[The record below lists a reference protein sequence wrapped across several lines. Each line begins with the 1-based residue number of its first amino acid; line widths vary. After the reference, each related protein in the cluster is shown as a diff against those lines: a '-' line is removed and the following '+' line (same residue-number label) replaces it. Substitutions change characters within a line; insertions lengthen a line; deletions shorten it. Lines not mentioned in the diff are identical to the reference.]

1 MNENLRKDVRK
12 IVEASLNDNAVSLQ
26 STMEL
31 TNGRVVE
38 TVKSVL
44 TQVLV
49 PSVDQICTQLF
60 HQLNE
65 SFRDGLQEFLDQI
78 SRMDAADRQRTQ
90 QNLLQTQLIEGG
102 QLTFY
107 MKPTPKSRQSLDSF
121 NNTKK

>member
-1 MNENLRKDVRK
+1 MNDNLRKDVKK

-38 TVKSVL
+38 TVKAVL

-49 PSVDQICTQLF
+49 PSVDQICAQLF

-65 SFRDGLQEFLDQI
+65 NFREGLQEFLEQVRAETI
-78 SRMDAADRQRTQ
+78 VS
-90 QNLLQTQLIEGG
+90 
-102 QLTFY
+102 
-107 MKPTPKSRQSLDSF
+107 KSPPDYITVKFKRV
-121 NNTKK
+121 